1 MRVRVRLRDV
11 TPAQLHAGMSA
22 KVDIES
28 AGDRLEHGTA
38 ASTMRVDV
46 SSIQDATDVR
56 NKQVRTITADTD
68 LGIFTMTLGADGT
81 GEGTF
86 HEFADT

>member
-1 MRVRVRLRDV
+1 
-11 TPAQLHAGMSA
+11 
-22 KVDIES
+22 
-28 AGDRLEHGTA
+28 
-38 ASTMRVDV
+38 MRVDV

-68 LGIFTMTLGADGT
+68 LGIVTMMLGADGT

-86 HEFADT
+86 HEFTDTEDV